1 MNSKVVMQKLHTA
14 VSMGS
19 PIIVAGVGSGL
30 TAKAAVA
37 GGADMLAVYST
48 AILRIRGVPTA
59 LAFLP
64 YDNANELTM
73 TAAPEVLANAGDV
86 PVILGFGAHDPRV
99 PIEQLLDQAE
109 AVRAAGV
116 TNEPFLGLYSQD
128 LRAQLEAAQLG
139 FSRELVL
146 LKRAVE
152 RGIVALGWAFSAEE
166 ARSIAET
173 GAQIIGAMVGVTA
186 GGPAGGTAMAPL
198 DEAVEVVEAIVKAA
212 KAVRGEVIV
221 LGHGGPLNNPE
232 SVATILRR
240 TGADGYVTGS
250 TGERIPV
257 EVGVAEAI
265 RQFKS
270 IDITSDD

>member
-1 MNSKVVMQKLHTA
+1 MNSKVVMQKLHAA
-14 VSMGS
+14 VSVGS

-48 AILRIRGVPTA
+48 AILRVRGVPTA

-73 TAAPEVLANAGDV
+73 TAAPEVLANAGNV

-109 AVRAAGV
+109 AVRAAGI

-139 FSRELVL
+139 FSRELVM

-152 RGIVALGWAFSAEE
+152 RGMVALGWSFSAEE

-186 GGPAGGTAMAPL
+186 GGPAGGTA
-198 DEAVEVVEAIVKAA
+198 
-212 KAVRGEVIV
+212 G
-221 LGHGGPLNNPE
+221 
-232 SVATILRR
+232 
-240 TGADGYVTGS
+240 
-250 TGERIPV
+250 
-257 EVGVAEAI
+257 
-265 RQFKS
+265 
-270 IDITSDD
+270 